1 MAIDTEIKERLIRS
15 AAEVLTRARNV
26 VAFTGQGISP
36 IPDPFHEATTMELFL
51 ADPQKV
57 WQEYNRRKQLIR
69 TTRPSPTHDA
79 LAEMEYL
86 LEKFFLITQNIDGLH
101 QAACSTRL
109 VEIHGSLWRARCI
122 HCTYETEEFDLGNS
136 PKCPICNNWLRPAVV
151 WPEEPI
157 PVEEFDIAR
166 EACELA
172 DLLVCIGNQAELQ
185 PSASMIW
192 QAKATGCFLI
202 EINPEPTAASH
213 LADLRIPAPPEKA
226 LPPLVTALKE
236 LLLQPSAPL

>member
-1 MAIDTEIKERLIRS
+1 MAIDAEIEERLIRS
-15 AAEVLTRARNV
+15 AAEVLTQARNV

-36 IPDPFHEATTMELFL
+36 IPDPFHEETTMEQFL
-51 ADPQKV
+51 DNPLKV
-57 WQEYNRRKQLIR
+57 WQEYNRRRHLLK
-69 TTRPSPTHDA
+69 TTHPTPAHDA
-79 LAEMEYL
+79 LAEMEYVL
-86 LEKFFLITQNIDGLH
+86 DKFFLITQNIDGLH

-122 HCTYETEEFDLGNS
+122 HCTYETEEFDLGDS
-136 PKCPICNNWLRPAVV
+136 PKCPTCNNWLRPAVI
-151 WPEEPI
+151 WPDEPV
-157 PVEEFDIAR
+157 PEEEFDIAC

-202 EINPEPTAASH
+202 EINPELTAASH
-213 LADLRIPAPPEKA
+213 LADLRIPAQPEKA
-226 LPPLVTALKE
+226 LPPLVAALKE
-236 LLLQPSAPL
+236 LLLQPSATR